1 MPNEEHFATVS
12 GPEALDALFERSAD
26 GPVVLF
32 LHDYYCPVSFAAYD
46 EMVDVTGD
54 IALIDV
60 SAQKD
65 LSKAVE
71 KRTRVRHQSPQVI
84 ILGDGEPKWAASHY
98 SITAADVTDAIA
110 EVANQPGL

>member
-12 GPEALDALFERSAD
+12 GPEALDALFERSVD

-46 EMVDVTGD
+46 EMAGVTGD

-60 SAQKD
+60 AAQKE
-65 LSKAVE
+65 LSRAVE

-84 ILGDGEPKWAASHY
+84 ILSGGDPKWAASHY
-98 SITAADVTDAIA
+98 SIKKSDVTDAIA
-110 EVANQPGL
+110 EATT

>member
-1 MPNEEHFATVS
+1 MPQEDHFPTVE
-12 GPEALDALFERSAD
+12 GADALDALFERSAD

-60 SAQKD
+60 AAQKD
-65 LSKAVE
+65 LSKAVQE
-71 KRTRVRHQSPQVI
+71 RTGVRHESPQVI
-84 ILGDGEPKWAASHY
+84 ILRDGEPKWAASHY
-98 SITAADVTDAIA
+98 NIQSAAVSQAIQSQDA
-110 EVANQPGL
+110 

>member
-1 MPNEEHFATVS
+1 MAQREEHFATVS
-12 GPEALDALFERSAD
+12 SPEVLDELFDRSSD

-60 SAQKD
+60 AAQKD

-84 ILGDGEPKWAASHY
+84 ILGDGNPKWAASHY
-98 SITAADVTDAIA
+98 SITTADVTEAIA
-110 EVANQPGL
+110 DATA

>member
-1 MPNEEHFATVS
+1 MSEREQHFATVS
-12 GPEALDALFERSAD
+12 GPEDLDALFERSSK

-60 SAQKD
+60 AAQKD
-65 LSKAVE
+65 LSSAVE
-71 KRTRVRHQSPQVI
+71 NRTRVRHQSPQVI
-84 ILGDGEPKWAASHY
+84 ILSDGEPKWAASHY
-98 SITAADVTDAIA
+98 SIKTADVTEAIGEA
-110 EVANQPGL
+110 AKV